1 MESEVMVQLITAEN
15 RTHHLIALDHMHRD
29 RKRVFVDLLKW
40 DVPCDGP
47 LERDQFDNDL
57 AEYLVVCDPVTDK
70 HLGSLRL
77 LRTDLPH
84 ILGNL
89 FPELCDQPVPTG
101 PAIREITRL
110 CLSPRLKAR
119 DRLQVRN
126 RLATALVEYGLLT
139 DIKAYTGVAEM
150 GWLSQILALGWR
162 CTPLGLPKLT
172 HGSLL
177 GALMIHV
184 EPASINLL
192 RAAGTYETSGLR
204 MLERE
209 RAAA

>member
-1 MESEVMVQLITAEN
+1 MVQLITAKN
-15 RTHHLIALDHMHRD
+15 SAGHSVALDRMYRD
-29 RKRVFVDLLKW
+29 RKRVFVDILKW
-40 DVPCDGP
+40 DVPCDGL
-47 LERDQFDNDL
+47 LERDQFDDHL
-57 AEYLVVCDPVTDK
+57 AEYLVICDPATGK

-77 LRTDLPH
+77 LRTDRPH
-84 ILGNL
+84 ILGSL
-89 FPELCDQPVPTG
+89 FPELCDRPTPTG

-110 CLSPRLKAR
+110 CLSPRLRAQ
-119 DRLQVRN
+119 DRLRVRN

-139 DIKAYTGVAEM
+139 GIHAYTGVAEM

-162 CTPLGLPKLT
+162 CTPLGLPKLSQ
-172 HGSLL
+172 GSLL

-184 EPASINLL
+184 EPDSINLL
-192 RAAGTYETSGLR
+192 RAAGTYEVSGLR